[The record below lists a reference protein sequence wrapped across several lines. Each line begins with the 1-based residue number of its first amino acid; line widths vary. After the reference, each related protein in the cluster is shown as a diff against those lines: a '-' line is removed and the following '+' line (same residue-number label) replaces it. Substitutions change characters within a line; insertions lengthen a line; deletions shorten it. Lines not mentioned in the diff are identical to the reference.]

1 MRHLSALDALF
12 LHLET
17 PETPMHVGSLILLDT
32 PAGQRGK
39 LAASIRK
46 HIADRLHLAPLFTRK
61 LQFMPFDLANPV
73 WLDAGELDMKYHVQ
87 VKKLPKPGTR
97 AQLEA
102 MVAKLHEGTL
112 DRARP
117 LWQFA
122 IIEGL
127 KGGETAFY
135 ARVHHAALDGQG
147 GVALAQAV
155 LDTEPKPM
163 RGKSNQGKA
172 TAALAPTTAKMLSAA
187 LSNTVAQ
194 YSRIVRAVP
203 DAVKAVS
210 AASAAM
216 AMSRKLSADI
226 GLKADVKPNVDPK
239 ALSKGMT
246 LGPRTPLNAAIEGT
260 RAFATVS
267 LPLDEAKGI
276 ARHFDVKLNDI
287 VLAVVAGALRR
298 GFAGDKKLLSKA
310 MIGAV
315 PASLRAPGD
324 TTQNNQVTMMLVSLA
339 TQIAD
344 PLKRLAAI
352 HAASNKAKAITGS
365 MKSVIPTDLPSLG
378 VPWLM
383 SALTSLYNTSMVANR
398 IPVLANLVISNV
410 PGPQMP
416 LYLAGARVTAYYPVS
431 IVTHGLG
438 LNITILSYDG
448 SLDFGLI
455 ACKESVGDIRPWAGH
470 IEAAHRELLAL
481 AAESTV
487 KHQPAPGAK
496 TAKPDPKKKVQA
508 KANAKAAAKPKPR
521 TRKSQPRS

>member
-17 PETPMHVGSLILLDT
+17 PATPMHVGSLILLDT
-32 PAGQRGK
+32 PPAQRGK
-39 LAASIRK
+39 LAGAIRK
-46 HIADRLHLAPLFTRK
+46 HIAGRLHLAPLFTRR

-73 WLDAGELDMKYHVQ
+73 WLDAGEIDLDYHIVSKQ
-87 VKKLPKPGTR
+87 LPKPGTR
-97 AQLEA
+97 AQLERV
-102 MVAKLHEGTL
+102 VAKLHEGTL

-155 LDTEPKPM
+155 LDTEPKPV
-163 RGKSNQGKA
+163 RGSARKGGEG
-172 TAALAPTTAKMLSAA
+172 AALAPGTAKMLGAA

-194 YSRIVRAVP
+194 YSRLVRAVP
-203 DAVKAVS
+203 EAVKALS

-226 GLKADVKPNVDPK
+226 GLKADVKPNVNPK
-239 ALSKGMT
+239 TLAKGMA
-246 LGPRTPLNAAIEGT
+246 LGPRTPFNGAIQGE

-267 LPLDEAKGI
+267 LPLEEAKSIG
-276 ARHFDVKLNDI
+276 RHFGVKLNDV

-298 GFAGDKKLLSKA
+298 GFAGDRRLLSKA

-344 PLKRLAAI
+344 PAKRVAAI
-352 HAASNKAKAITGS
+352 HAASGKAKALTGS

-383 SALTSLYNTSMVANR
+383 SALTSLYNTSLVANR

-448 SLDFGLI
+448 SLDVGLV
-455 ACKESVGDIRPWAGH
+455 ACKRSVRDIRAWAGH

-481 AAESTV
+481 VAESVPRSRTLR
-487 KHQPAPGAK
+487 G
-496 TAKPDPKKKVQA
+496 TAAQSRTRTPT
-508 KANAKAAAKPKPR
+508 R
-521 TRKSQPRS
+521 TRKT

>member
-17 PETPMHVGSLILLDT
+17 PETPMHVGSLILLET
-32 PAGQRGK
+32 PPAKRGK
-39 LAASIRK
+39 MAAAIRK

-73 WLDAGELDMKYHVQ
+73 WLDAGKPDMKYHVQ
-87 VKKLPKPGTR
+87 TRTLPKPGTQ

-112 DRARP
+112 DRSRP
-117 LWQFA
+117 LWQFV
-122 IIEGL
+122 IIDGL
-127 KGGETAFY
+127 QSGETAFY
-135 ARVHHAALDGQG
+135 SRVHHAALDGQG

-155 LDTEPKPM
+155 LDAEPKPK
-163 RGKSNQGKA
+163 RSA
-172 TAALAPTTAKMLSAA
+172 ADRTAKPASLAPSTAKMLSAA

-194 YSRIVRAVP
+194 YARIVRAVP

-210 AASAAM
+210 ATTAAM

-226 GLKADVKPNVDPK
+226 GLKADVKPNVDAK
-239 ALSKGMT
+239 AIAKGLP
-246 LGPRTPLNAAIEGT
+246 LGPRASFNAAIGGP
-260 RAFATVS
+260 RVFSTVS
-267 LPLDEAKGI
+267 LPLDEAKAI
-276 ARHFDVKLNDI
+276 ARHFGVKLNDV
-287 VLAVVAGALRR
+287 VLCEIAGALRKAL
-298 GFAGDKKLLSKA
+298 AGDRKLLSKP

-324 TTQNNQVTMMLVSLA
+324 TTANNQVTMMLVALA

-344 PLKRLAAI
+344 PVKRLAAI
-352 HAASNKAKAITGS
+352 HVASNKAKMLTGG

-383 SALTSLYNTSMVANR
+383 SALTSLYNTTMVANR
-398 IPVLANLVISNV
+398 IPVIANLVISNV
-410 PGPQMP
+410 PGPQVP

-448 SLDFGLI
+448 SLDFGLV
-455 ACKESVGDIRPWAGH
+455 ACKKSLREVRTWAGH
-470 IEAAHRELLAL
+470 IESAHRELLAL
-481 AAESTV
+481 VAKSAGTAA
-487 KHQPAPGAK
+487 KPAGTKARSDGS
-496 TAKPDPKKKVQA
+496 TAKPAPKN
-508 KANAKAAAKPKPR
+508 KARVKPKQ
-521 TRKSQPRS
+521 TQPRSRQ